1 MAESEESKHLRLKV
15 ANFGPIAEAD
25 IDLRPMTVFVGP
37 SNTGKSYLAMLIYAL
52 HRFFSGA
59 VMDPSFHESRD
70 FSIYSS
76 LGYWTRDMEM
86 SMSEGEINAV
96 SEWVKQGNPGGPV
109 PPVVAALVRRGLCD
123 VSAFGDRLNS
133 ELARCFGIEDTED
146 LIRYRS
152 GFNSN
157 INMEIPISD
166 HSEPFGYNF
175 ILDPD
180 EVEFNASFPDT
191 ILLPDT
197 IPIHAQS
204 FDLLTIARNLLPGWR
219 VLDDDQARKEFAF
232 GAMNRLYGPIGAHIV
247 RSLNI
252 PAHYLPAD
260 RTGVM
265 HTHRVVVRSLIA
277 RAPRA
282 GSAQASAGS
291 AFSGVTADFLEQ
303 LVILGDSHAML
314 SSNDSTLPYRLEK
327 EILHG
332 GIIGRSSA
340 TDYPDFYYRPEGWKR
355 EIPLMNSSSMVS
367 ELAPVVLYLRHVVEP
382 GDVLIIEE
390 PESHLHPAM
399 QVEFVRH
406 LAAAVNAGIRIMLTT
421 HSEWVLEELA
431 NLIRLS
437 ELPKS
442 RRKDFVDTNSALT
455 EDQLGVWLF
464 ETKKSPKG
472 TVVREIPLDLEIGN
486 FPSGYDVVATETYN
500 RWAEISNLIG
510 TRR

>member
-1 MAESEESKHLRLKV
+1 MAESGNSKQFKLKV
-15 ANFGPIAEAD
+15 ANFGPIAKAD

-52 HRFFSGA
+52 HRFFSERRIGGR
-59 VMDPSFHESRD
+59 SRY
-70 FSIYSS
+70 FRS
-76 LGYWTRDMEM
+76 LPRSRQEDDDISDE
-86 SMSEGEINAV
+86 EIDALL
-96 SEWVKQGNPGGPV
+96 EWVKQDIQRGTV
-109 PPVVAALVRRGLCD
+109 PPAVAVPIRRRLRDVR
-123 VSAFGDRLNS
+123 SFGDGLND
-133 ELARCFGIEDTED
+133 ELARCFGIGNTGD
-146 LIRYRS
+146 LIRHRS
-152 GFNSN
+152 DKGASVD
-157 INMEIPISD
+157 MDWQVSD
-166 HSEPFGYNF
+166 HPEPFHYGFTLNH
-175 ILDPD
+175 
-180 EVEFNASFPDT
+180 ERGEFDTSVPDT
-191 ILLPDT
+191 LPLSINLSDTGRLAHLLRELEDDEDRKESVAYVMNSLST
-197 IPIHAQS
+197 
-204 FDLLTIARNLLPGWR
+204 TIASR
-219 VLDDDQARKEFAF
+219 
-232 GAMNRLYGPIGAHIV
+232 IV
-247 RSLNI
+247 SPLSRR
-252 PAHYLPAD
+252 AHYLPAD

-265 HTHRVVVRSLIA
+265 HSHRVVVASIVD
-277 RAPRA
+277 RAPLAALRPDTPLPE
-282 GSAQASAGS
+282 
-291 AFSGVTADFLEQ
+291 FSSILSDFLIQ
-303 LVILGDSHAML
+303 LISIEDSPRRERLNSIRNLA
-314 SSNDSTLPYRLEK
+314 SRLEK
-327 EILHG
+327 AILDG
-332 GIIGRSSA
+332 AIQIEESVTS
-340 TDYPDFYYRPEGWKR
+340 YPEFYYRPERWKR
-355 EIPLMNSSSMVS
+355 DIPLMNSSSMVS

-390 PESHLHPAM
+390 PESHLHPEM

-472 TVVREIPLDLEIGN
+472 TVVREIQLDLEIGN

>member
-1 MAESEESKHLRLKV
+1 MSASEKSKHLKLKV
-15 ANFGPIAEAD
+15 ANFGPIAKAE

-59 VMDPSFHESRD
+59 AMDPSFGEGRH

-86 SMSEGEINAV
+86 SMSEGEIDAV
-96 SEWVKQGNPGGPV
+96 SEWVRQGNPGEPV
-109 PPVVAALVRRGLCD
+109 PPVVAALVRRGLSD
-123 VSAFGDRLNS
+123 ASTFRDRLNS

-157 INMEIPISD
+157 INMEIPISN

-180 EVEFNASFPDT
+180 EVEFGASFPDT
-191 ILLPDT
+191 IPLPDT

-204 FDLLTIARNLLPGWR
+204 FDLLTIARNLLPSWH
-219 VLDDDQARKEFAF
+219 VFDDDDQARKEIAF
-232 GAMNRLYGPIGAHIV
+232 GAMNRLYGPIGSYIV

-265 HTHRVVVRSLIA
+265 HTNRVVIGSLIA
-277 RAPRA
+277 SASRA
-282 GSAQASAGS
+282 GLAQGS
-291 AFSGVTADFLEQ
+291 PEPALSGVLADFLREIIN
-303 LVILGDSHAML
+303 LPERESRSRGAREL
-314 SSNDSTLPYRLEK
+314 SKRLEGEMLQGAIVRK
-327 EILHG
+327 N
-332 GIIGRSSA
+332 SA
-340 TDYPDFYYRPEGWKR
+340 IAYPEFYYRPDGWKR
-355 EIPLMNSSSMVS
+355 DIPLMNSSSMVS
-367 ELAPVVLYLRHVVEP
+367 ELAPVVLYLRHIVNEE
-382 GDVLIIEE
+382 DVLIIEE

-406 LAAAVNAGIRIMLTT
+406 LAAAVNDGIRVILTT

-431 NLIRLS
+431 NLIQLWN
-437 ELPKS
+437 LPEPS
-442 RRKDFVDTNSALT
+442 RKQFKGPDSAL
-455 EDQLGVWLF
+455 DPDRLGVWLF
-464 ETKKSPKG
+464 DGKDSADG
-472 TVVREIPLDLEIGN
+472 TVVEEIPLDFEIGN
-486 FPSGYDVVATETYN
+486 FQSGYDGVAMDVYN

-510 TRR
+510 EKS